1 MRHRKAGLKLNRTA
15 SHRNAMFR
23 NMVTSLLKHDRIRT
37 TGARAMEVR
46 RWADHLITLA
56 KRGDLHARRQALSIV
71 REKDVVHKLFEQ
83 ADERFGAVSGG
94 YTRVIK
100 LGKRPGDAASMSMVE
115 LIALE
120 GTKKKKKAKK
130 KKTKSE
136 GRQKKEAVDQKA
148 PAAAKADE
156 KEKASAKTKDE
167 ATDKKEV
174 AEVEAKTKKPTVKG
188 TAAKT
193 SDEPSKEKP
202 ESAKAKTESAKAKAE
217 PTEGDTKKEKPA
229 KKTKAAPK
237 KPAATAEKKDAPDA
251 ATKKA
256 AAKKPPKDE
265 KLGLSGNCRSGCT
278 CRNRLFLN
286 T

>member
-1 MRHRKAGLKLNRTA
+1 MRHRKAGLKLNRSP
-15 SHRNAMFR
+15 SHRHAMFR

-37 TGARAMEVR
+37 TGARAKEVR

-100 LGKRPGDAASMSMVE
+100 LGKRPGDAAAMSMVE
-115 LIALE
+115 LIAFE

-136 GRQKKEAVDQKA
+136 GKQKKEAVEKKT

-156 KEKASAKTKDE
+156 KEKAPAKTKDE
-167 ATDKKEV
+167 SIDKKGV
-174 AEVEAKTKKPTVKG
+174 AEVKAKKKKPTVKE

-193 SDEPSKEKP
+193 SEDSSKVKP
-202 ESAKAKTESAKAKAE
+202 ESAKAKTES
-217 PTEGDTKKEKPA
+217 TEGDTKKEKPP
-229 KKTKAAPK
+229 KKSKAAPK
-237 KPAATAEKKDAPDA
+237 KPAATAKKKDTPDA

-256 AAKKPPKDE
+256 TAKKPPKDE
-265 KLGLSGNCRSGCT
+265 K
-278 CRNRLFLN
+278 
-286 T
+286 